1 MKNFLKTGFAFL
13 TIFTCFVS
21 GGCFKKQKTYSN
33 YGMSVTMD
41 KGFVEKDVFGYTYYL
56 QSTDSM
62 MAAVKEE
69 FDGTILTS
77 DTTLEEYT
85 RLVLK
90 ANNYYYTQSTRDG
103 KYNYF
108 TFSKTV
114 SGKRYFY
121 VATTHKADD
130 AFWLIQFGCS
140 ENDKDE
146 FEEKFFKWAD
156 TVTFESN
163 SEENI

>member
-1 MKNFLKTGFAFL
+1 MKRFLKTSFVFL
-13 TIFTCFVS
+13 TIFVYFVA
-21 GGCFKKQKTYSN
+21 GGCFKKQNTYSN
-33 YGMSVTMD
+33 YGMSITMD
-41 KGFVEKDVFGYTYYL
+41 KGFEEKDVFGYTYYL

-62 MAAVKEE
+62 MAAAKEE

-77 DTTLEEYT
+77 ETTLEEYT

-90 ANNYYYTQSTRDG
+90 ANNYYYTQSTRDD

-114 SGKRYFY
+114 SGKRHFY
-121 VATTHKADD
+121 VATIHKADG
-130 AFWLIQFGCS
+130 ALWLIQFGCNES
-140 ENDKDE
+140 DKDE
-146 FEEKFFKWAD
+146 FEEKFLKWAD

-163 SEENI
+163 SEENV